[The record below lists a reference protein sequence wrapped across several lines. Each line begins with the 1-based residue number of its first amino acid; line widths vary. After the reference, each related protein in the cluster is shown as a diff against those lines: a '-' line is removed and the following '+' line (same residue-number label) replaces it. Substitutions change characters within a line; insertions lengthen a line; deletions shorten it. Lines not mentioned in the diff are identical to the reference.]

1 MPERNVISTDRAPV
15 AVGAYSQAIRTGD
28 LVFTA
33 GQLGIDPAS
42 GEFSAPDVAGQA
54 EQALANLSAIL
65 DASGSGLDRLVK
77 VTVFLADIAD
87 WPALNDVFELVRQA
101 GGTPRLTG
109 SGSTVFAL
117 TADPER
123 AAAVAGHLRDAGVRV
138 TLTRTRDA
146 AASIER
152 VIEEED

>member
-1 MPERNVISTDRAPV
+1 MPEREAISTDRAPA
-15 AVGAYSQAIRTGD
+15 AVGAYSQAIRAGD

-54 EQALANLSAIL
+54 EQALANLAAIL

-87 WPALNDVFELVRQA
+87 WPALNEVYSRVVPEPFPARSAFAVKDLPK
-101 GGTPRLTG
+101 GGRVEIEAIA
-109 SGSTVFAL
+109 TVG
-117 TADPER
+117 P
-123 AAAVAGHLRDAGVRV
+123 G
-138 TLTRTRDA
+138 
-146 AASIER
+146 
-152 VIEEED
+152 

>member
-1 MPERNVISTDRAPV
+1 MPERNVVSTDRAPV
-15 AVGAYSQAIRTGD
+15 AVGAYSQAIHTGD

-65 DASGSGLDRLVK
+65 DAAGSGLDRLVK

-87 WPALNDVFELVRQA
+87 WPALNDVYSRLVPEPFPARSA
-101 GGTPRLTG
+101 FAVKDLPRG
-109 SGSTVFAL
+109 A
-117 TADPER
+117 
-123 AAAVAGHLRDAGVRV
+123 RV
-138 TLTRTRDA
+138 E
-146 AASIER
+146 IEAIAI
-152 VIEEED
+152 VGPG